1 MKNTI
6 KNFIFGFILLIMPAI
21 AQNTLYIII
30 DSPYHPPGTM
40 VILAADEQ
48 SFAADFFPEDN
59 ADMDYLKRLNIRQFS
74 MPEVEFPYN
83 SGTLTWDAHKLWTDE
98 RVQVALNIMA
108 DRISWVDSVKIIIS
122 DAYLVEN
129 IDYSALVEKPLELIA
144 PGTDTTVEILA
155 ILFSDYL
162 SASMEAR
169 IKNGALDLDSSC
181 PIP

>member
-1 MKNTI
+1 MNNRI
-6 KNFIFGFILLIMPAI
+6 KTFIFSFVVLIMPAI

-30 DSPYHPPGTM
+30 DSPSQPPGT
-40 VILAADEQ
+40 ILTLAADEQ
-48 SFAADFFPEDN
+48 SFADDLFPEDN
-59 ADMDYLKRLNIRQFS
+59 ANMDYLKRLNVRQFS

-83 SGTLTWDAHKLWTDE
+83 SATLTWDAHKLWIDD
-98 RVQVALNIMA
+98 RVQVALNITA
-108 DRISWVDSVKIIIS
+108 HLISWVDSVKIIIS